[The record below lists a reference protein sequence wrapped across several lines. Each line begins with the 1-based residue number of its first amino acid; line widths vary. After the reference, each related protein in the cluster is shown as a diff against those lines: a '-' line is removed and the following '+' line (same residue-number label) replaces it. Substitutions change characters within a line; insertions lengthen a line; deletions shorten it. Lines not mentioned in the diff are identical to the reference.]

1 MRPLILTF
9 EGIRSYPGPCPPIDF
24 TGKSLIGIIGDTGAG
39 KSTIFEA
46 LCVALYG
53 GCSTPAA
60 EVRDLI
66 ASNRPAMSVE
76 LTFQHGGTIWRIR
89 RQYYANSRPS
99 QHALENLDTGETFDN
114 ARPVTAKIVAL
125 TGLNLD
131 AFRSS
136 VLLPQGR
143 FAELLQAPKAK
154 RTQLLEGMFG
164 ADTLSAVAER
174 VRQRES
180 TLRDLV
186 HQAELVRN
194 GLLPNP
200 AEEKA
205 KAVAQAEAATALGA
219 TLSDYLGKIREDRGV
234 LDIANSEIERLDELS
249 RSLTETLRDLPSLR
263 SAIEKIDDLRRQ
275 IDGND
280 KGLEAEEVR
289 FNETVAK
296 TQSALDDAAVAG
308 NTLQTLAVAESQ
320 LKTLTA
326 DIVKLIRARENHAA
340 AELELAERGTAQ
352 DHEDAAI
359 TVSAADLIKITAA
372 AEAAV
377 ASTNDIQQAVD
388 DLTGLIDSVF
398 DHGASVGP
406 LASHRAAALQ
416 KIDNVTASLPDLAAE
431 IHVRKLALRK
441 ATDARDDLQREGF
454 AASAGHDLHEG
465 DPCPVCHQ
473 GIPEGYQPASPVDPA
488 AAIAA
493 DDLVE
498 KCRADTTVAELA
510 LRTAEVTIEEQRKA
524 VDTAQQS
531 HEHAIADA
539 ANDLSAVSLSLQT
552 LDRLTAPHDVRLGPN
567 ALFARIRQAHDE
579 IAATAADPRRVL
591 RNREKKKI
599 TAVLHEYTAAA
610 VERARLASQSAS
622 RAEEALTARRRAA
635 KSTRTSIDRDLATLR
650 DNVLATRTSE
660 EELRHTI
667 AALPPVARL
676 LVETPDGAWPTEVQV
691 TAALAAVTE
700 VANQLTEH
708 SLLNTQ
714 AHEGL
719 AGLAPR
725 RLTSAHRRSTDVDG
739 PSRATRDRLQ
749 GVAGAIE
756 AALAA
761 LAEPASIQSPDEA
774 SLRTLHD
781 ELARAL
787 PAVQPRLADLVT
799 ARRRSRDDHEDR
811 LKGQLTTA
819 LALHL
824 ASASQFELARSTTT
838 PTQVPEP
845 VLDDLIMAIGSWQ
858 TYSVQAGE
866 RAKAA
871 EAQIDKAS
879 RLDEAL
885 HPARLRLAALKELK
899 ELLTPAKF
907 LRYLVETRTS
917 ALLGIASEI
926 LGTLTAD
933 EFGFSENFLIA
944 VRGTGVTR
952 EPHTLSG
959 GEKFLGSLALSLAL
973 AEVHGHGGNHVDAL
987 FLDEGFDSLDL
998 THLAQALSIL
1008 RGETQHD
1015 RLVTIVTHI
1024 HTVAELVDDVLLVK
1038 RGPTGS
1044 AMTWSTNNDLHD
1056 LLWADA
1062 AAGLHDIRA
1071 DFASADSR

>member
-53 GCSTPAA
+53 GCSTPSAD
-60 EVRDLI
+60 VRDLI
-66 ASNRPAMSVE
+66 ADNRPVMSVE
-76 LTFQHGGTIWRIR
+76 LTFHHLGATWRIR
-89 RQYYANSRPS
+89 RRYYANSRPS
-99 QHALENLDTGETFDN
+99 QHALENLDTGETIDN

-154 RTQLLEGMFG
+154 RTLLLEGMFG
-164 ADTLSAVAER
+164 ADTLTAIAER

-180 TLRDLV
+180 ALRELV
-186 HQAELVRN
+186 HQAELARN
-194 GLLPNP
+194 DLLMNP

-205 KAVAQAEAATALGA
+205 KAVAQAEAAASIGASLSKHLGE
-219 TLSDYLGKIREDRGV
+219 IREGQRV
-234 LDIANSEIERLDELS
+234 LDLANSEIERLDELS
-249 RSLTETLRDLPSLR
+249 SSLTDALRDLPPLK
-263 SAIEKIDDLRRQ
+263 SAIEKIHDLRRQ
-275 IDGND
+275 IDEND
-280 KGLEAEEVR
+280 KGLDADKER

-296 TQSALDDAAVAG
+296 TQSALDGAAVEGSTVQA
-308 NTLQTLAVAESQ
+308 LAVAESQ
-320 LKTLTA
+320 LKNLTA
-326 DIVKLIRARENHAA
+326 DIVKLARAREAHSASELEIAERKTTQEREAA
-340 AELELAERGTAQ
+340 AIA
-352 DHEDAAI
+352 
-359 TVSAADLIKITAA
+359 TAA
-372 AEAAV
+372 TDLVKIAEAAGAAV
-377 ASTNDIQQAVD
+377 ASAKDIQQAVD
-388 DLTGLIDSVF
+388 DLTGLIDNLF
-398 DHGASVGP
+398 DHGASIG
-406 LASHRAAALQ
+406 LFASKRAAALQ
-416 KIDNVTASLPDLAAE
+416 EIHNIAARLPDLIAQIAA
-431 IHVRKLALRK
+431 RKLALRE
-441 ATDARDDLQREGF
+441 ATVARDHLQREGF
-454 AASAGHDLHEG
+454 AASAGHDLHAG
-465 DPCPVCHQ
+465 DSCPVCHQ

-488 AAIAA
+488 ATTAA

-498 KCRADTTVAELA
+498 GCRGDITAAELA
-510 LRTAEVTIEEQRKA
+510 LHTAEGTIEGQRSSA
-524 VDTAQQS
+524 GASQQS
-531 HEHAIADA
+531 LDHAIADSEH
-539 ANDLSAVSLSLQT
+539 DLSAISPLLQT
-552 LDRLTAPHDVRLGPN
+552 LDQLTAAHEVRLDPN
-567 ALFARIRQAHDE
+567 ALHARIRQAYEE
-579 IAATAADPRRVL
+579 IAAVAADPRRVL

-599 TAVLHEYTAAA
+599 TAVLHEYTGTA
-610 VERARLASQSAS
+610 VELARLASQTAS
-622 RAEEALTARRRAA
+622 RAEAALTARRRIA
-635 KSTRTSIDRDLATLR
+635 KATRVSIDRDLVTLR
-650 DNVLATRTSE
+650 GNALATRTSE
-660 EELRHTI
+660 EELRRTV

-676 LVETPDGAWPTEVQV
+676 LVETSGGTWPADAQV
-691 TAALAAVTE
+691 IAALAAVTE

-708 SLLNTQ
+708 SRLNNQ

-725 RLTSAHRRSTDVDG
+725 RLTSAHRRSTEVDG

-749 GVAGAIE
+749 DVAKAIE
-756 AALAA
+756 TALAA
-761 LAEPASIQSPDEA
+761 LSEPAPTQSPDEA
-774 SLRTLHD
+774 PLLTLHD
-781 ELARAL
+781 ELARTL
-787 PAVQPRLADLVT
+787 PAVQPRIAHLVS
-799 ARRRSRDDHEDR
+799 ARRRSRDDHKAR
-811 LKGQLTTA
+811 LKRQLTTA

-824 ASASQFELARSTTT
+824 ASAGQFELAVSTTT
-838 PTQVPEP
+838 PTQVPEHA
-845 VLDDLIMAIGSWQ
+845 LDDLIKAIGSWQ

-871 EAQIDKAS
+871 EPQIEKAS

-907 LRYLVETRTS
+907 LRYLVQTRTS

-926 LGTLTAD
+926 LGMLTAD
-933 EFGFSENFLIA
+933 EFGFSEDFLIA
-944 VRGTGVTR
+944 IRGTGVTR

-973 AEVHGHGGNHVDAL
+973 AEVHGHGGNRVDAL

-1015 RLVTIVTHI
+1015 RLVTVVTHI

-1044 AMTWSTNNDLHD
+1044 AMTWSTSNDLHD

-1062 AAGLHDIRA
+1062 AAGLHDIRG
-1071 DFASADSR
+1071 DFASTGS